1 MGRQRGPS
9 VPRWRQLLRA
19 GCWWLLSLSGT
30 ALRGLR
36 WLWRLAWVGTTGPL
50 PRGPSCTCVGSKRG
64 ACPQPGAGAW
74 GGGAAGAPALYRW
87 CWALWFGVAGAA
99 VVGVTMPSDSMAGGS
114 GPSSLGVG
122 SWLKALYGSAHQEP
136 WGRGDVALGSARPGA
151 GLNLLLSPR
160 GHRPLPQYLLI
171 CYKSCWDGAFQVTEE
186 VTPQCAPMLW
196 GLWRSPTPWDTAE
209 PGDMVCWVAL
219 WHQRGCRSPGHGTAG
234 FPSQS
239 RCRGPAGLSCPWT
252 CQSPLSVAAFSSAQH
267 CG

>member
-1 MGRQRGPS
+1 MLGAGGSCRSPGRRCGGCGGSGGWRG
-9 VPRWRQLLRA
+9 
-19 GCWWLLSLSGT
+19 
-30 ALRGLR
+30 
-36 WLWRLAWVGTTGPL
+36 WV
-50 PRGPSCTCVGSKRG
+50 PRGPFPEGLHALVSAPNVARAHNQGPEHGVGVLLGLQLCTG
-64 ACPQPGAGAW
+64 GAGRCGSVWLGQLWWGSPCHLTAW
-74 GGGAAGAPALYRW
+74 L
-87 CWALWFGVAGAA
+87 
-99 VVGVTMPSDSMAGGS
+99 GGS